1 MSAPARFSGRVCVVT
16 GAANGMGRAFALA
29 LAREGA
35 LLAACDIDEAGLE
48 SLLHPTFD
56 ECDDES
62 LLELDDEYWE
72 ALILDDDYEVM
83 PEEGDFWFDQEAA

>member
-1 MSAPARFSGRVCVVT
+1 MPAPKKRADDQILPFELPVEIDD
-16 GAANGMGRAFALA
+16 AAF
-29 LAREGA
+29 
-35 LLAACDIDEAGLE
+35 E

-72 ALILDDDYEVM
+72 ALIPDDDYEVL
-83 PEEGDFWFDQEAA
+83 PEPGDFWTDQEAA

>member
-1 MSAPARFSGRVCVVT
+1 MAAPKKRVDDQILPFELPV
-16 GAANGMGRAFALA
+16 
-29 LAREGA
+29 E
-35 LLAACDIDEAGLE
+35 IDDAPFE

-72 ALILDDDYEVM
+72 ALLPDDDYEVL
-83 PEEGDFWFDQEAA
+83 PEPGDFWTDQEAA